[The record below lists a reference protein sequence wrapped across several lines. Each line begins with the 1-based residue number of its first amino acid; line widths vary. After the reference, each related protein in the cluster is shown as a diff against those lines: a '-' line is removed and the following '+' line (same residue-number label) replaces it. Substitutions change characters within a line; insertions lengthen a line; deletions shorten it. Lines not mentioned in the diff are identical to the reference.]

1 MGLPSLRVANTVT
14 LSPVTVG
21 LPTLTVASQLLSALA
36 VWLDGQLIVAVFP
49 CSSTVTVKVQL
60 PPPVSEVAVTAV
72 VPTGKNEPEAGV
84 DETDPQVPEDTGGG

>member
-21 LPTLTVASQLLSALA
+21 LPTFTVAEQLLSAFA
-36 VWLDGQLIVAVFP
+36 VWLEGQLIVAVFP

-72 VPTGKNEPEAGV
+72 VPTGKNEPEGG
-84 DETDPQVPEDTGGG
+84 TDDTEPQSPDVTGGS